1 MASRSRIAMSQVIF
15 QRLID
20 RAAAGGTVISNSDKG
35 RYIKRL
41 SAEDANLMAKADIID
56 RRKITRLMQAV
67 RFDHDG
73 RRYFAFFGFAS
84 AQGPIRMPE
93 GLTELDPTPGMF
105 GIAISETD
113 SMARATASE
122 IREIIEAD
130 YNGLEG
136 YEGHDLDAVA
146 RLYPTVTF
154 AEADLNYPYTQ
165 DLDRVL
171 GAMVAT
177 TYVDGPISLDEDTL
191 KAASNLFTS
200 GPDTIPFGN
209 VLQGVLSISWS
220 GLFVELYRCVEQL
233 YPVPRL
239 TDLIQRWTSP
249 QSFGA
254 LADLL
259 REQLGWRP
267 REDESLSKLIA
278 ACPDKVWKDLIYAF
292 DVNLDEKST
301 PAEVAGRQVYAM
313 RNGLVHFRGSMTI
326 APPSDDKWNAIVV
339 AMIALV
345 TETYDRFGHQFHNG
359 ALAPAAQAAA
369 MGAPVAPAAAQ
380 QP

>member
-1 MASRSRIAMSQVIF
+1 MSQVIF

-20 RAAAGGTVISNSDKG
+20 RAASGGTVISNSDKG

-41 SAEDANLMAKADIID
+41 SEEDAELMAKADVID
-56 RRKITRLMQAV
+56 RRKITRLMRAV
-67 RFDHDG
+67 RFDHEG

-84 AQGPIRMPE
+84 TQGPLPLPE

-105 GIAISETD
+105 GIAITETD
-113 SMARATASE
+113 AMARATASQ

-130 YNGLEG
+130 YHGLEG

-146 RLYPTVTF
+146 GLFPTATF
-154 AEADLNYPYTQ
+154 AEADANYPYTEN
-165 DLDRVL
+165 LDRVL
-171 GAMVAT
+171 GAMVAA

-191 KAASNLFTS
+191 KAVSSLFTT
-200 GPDTIPFGN
+200 GPDTIPFDN

-220 GLFVELYRCVEQL
+220 GLYVELYRCIEQL

-239 TDLIQRWTSP
+239 ADLIRQWASP

-267 REDESLSKLIA
+267 REDDSLNKLIA
-278 ACPDKVWKDLIYAF
+278 ACPDKVWTDLIDAF
-292 DVNLDEKST
+292 DVKLDDKSM
-301 PAEVAGRQVYAM
+301 PAEIAGRQVYAM
-313 RNGLVHFRGSMTI
+313 RNGLVHFRGNTTI
-326 APPSDDKWNAIVV
+326 APPSDEKWNAIVM

-345 TETYDRFGHQFHNG
+345 TETYDRFGQQFHNG
-359 ALAPAAQAAA
+359 VVVPVVQAVAVANPAAPT
-369 MGAPVAPAAAQ
+369 AP
-380 QP
+380 